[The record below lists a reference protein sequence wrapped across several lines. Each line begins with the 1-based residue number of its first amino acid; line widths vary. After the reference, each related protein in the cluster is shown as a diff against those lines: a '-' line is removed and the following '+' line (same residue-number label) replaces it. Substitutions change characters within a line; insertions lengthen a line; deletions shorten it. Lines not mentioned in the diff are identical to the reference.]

1 MQWKYFLE
9 KVLLFTQGVI
19 LSVFNYV
26 RGNAEV
32 LIFFWFLP
40 LLVKINAV
48 TFEVNMVNQSQDI
61 AKKQFQRQLAPPP
74 LTYFIVQSIYMDKI
88 FRILFT

>member
-9 KVLLFTQGVI
+9 KVLLFTRGVI